1 MVPEVLAAAG
11 VSKLASALGETIEPA
26 VAKAPPGLVPM
37 ASWPA
42 GESTPGAGDTPA
54 AFEKMVDLFC
64 SSGDAA
70 RVGKLE
76 LARPGRRT
84 GVGAGTATGIG
95 AGTATGV
102 GAGTATG
109 VGAGVGAAGV
119 VRTETGRETMLAG
132 NELALGGTELGEET
146 AAGGEPIAMGS
157 TLWLPVALDS
167 AVIPGVRIASV

>member
-1 MVPEVLAAAG
+1 MPEVLATAG

-42 GESTPGAGDTPA
+42 GESAPGAGDTPCPA

-76 LARPGRRT
+76 LARVGRR
-84 GVGAGTATGIG
+84 
-95 AGTATGV
+95 TGV

-119 VRTETGRETMLAG
+119 VRTETGRETMPAG
-132 NELALGGTELGEET
+132 NGLALEGTELGEET

-157 TLWLPVALDS
+157 TLWVPVALDS
-167 AVIPGVRIASV
+167 AVIPGVRIVSV

>member
-1 MVPEVLAAAG
+1 MVPEALAAAG

-26 VAKAPPGLVPM
+26 VAKAPPGLVLR

-42 GESTPGAGDTPA
+42 GESTPGAGDTPCAA
-54 AFEKMVDLFC
+54 AFEKMVDLFW

-76 LARPGRRT
+76 LARVGRRT
-84 GVGAGTATGIG
+84 GVG

-109 VGAGVGAAGV
+109 VGTGAGAAGV

-132 NELALGGTELGEET
+132 NELALEGTELGEET

-157 TLWLPVALDS
+157 TIWLPVALDS
-167 AVIPGVRIASV
+167 AVIPGVRIVSG